1 MPNQNGRN
9 MNENRGEQRSW
20 RPQDDERLMRDRGE
34 RDQRDRDDDT
44 ERFGGGQSGYG
55 AGRFGDDRSMGSGY
69 RNQSQG
75 NRSYDD
81 RQGMHTDDRFTGRG
95 GEGYWEDR
103 TERTNYNSGY
113 NQGGMGFGASGGG
126 PQQRG
131 SQPGFRGGNIGANM
145 ASEYNQGRYPDMYGP
160 DDNYGSYGQRQ
171 NTRFGQGGNYQQ
183 ADFEHGVGYGQGTG
197 GRWANVPQAGMQQGG
212 MSQGRGMQGNY
223 GPDMQRGGYG
233 GSGMQGGYGQQS
245 PGHRGKGPQGY
256 TRSDDR
262 IRETVCEALHDD
274 DHVDA
279 THIEVVVKNGEV
291 ILTGNVEDRRQKRLA
306 EDLVERLPGVKD
318 VQNQL
323 RCGSADRR
331 GNQNTGSAVGRNET
345 EMTSDKKHR
354 A

>member
-9 MNENRGEQRSW
+9 MNDNREQRSW
-20 RPQDDERLMRDRGE
+20 RPQDDDRMMRDR
-34 RDQRDRDDDT
+34 DHRDDDT

-55 AGRFGDDRSMGSGY
+55 SGRFGEDRSMGPGY
-69 RNQSQG
+69 RNQSNPQ
-75 NRSYDD
+75 RSNDDD

-103 TERTNYNSGY
+103 TERSAYNSGY
-113 NQGGMGFGASGGG
+113 NQGGMGYG
-126 PQQRG
+126 QRG
-131 SQPGFRGGNIGANM
+131 SQGFRSGNGGAQQSGSDNH
-145 ASEYNQGRYPDMYGP
+145 GRYPDMYGP
-160 DDNYGSYGQRQ
+160 GE
-171 NTRFGQGGNYQQ
+171 GQGSHQG
-183 ADFEHGVGYGQGTG
+183 HGTQS
-197 GRWANVPQAGMQQGG
+197 RWANVPQASMDRGTPQP
-212 MSQGRGMQGNY
+212 RGMQGNY
-223 GPDMQRGGYG
+223 GPDMQRNYGGYG
-233 GSGMQGGYGQQS
+233 GSGTQGQPGG
-245 PGHRGKGPQGY
+245 GHRGKGPQGY

-262 IRETVCEALHDD
+262 IKESVCEALHDD

-291 ILTGNVEDRRQKRLA
+291 MLTGTVEDRRQKRLA

-323 RCGSADRR
+323 RCGTGSTERR
-331 GNQNTGSAVGRNET
+331 GNPNDGSAVGRNET